1 MSIFRDEKDNFDS
14 KPPTL
19 IVGDWGTMGEIV
31 PAISKKPPWKFIAP
45 VVIFFFIISSIALI
59 DLWEDEV
66 FDVFFDNE
74 GCDMIWP
81 HDPYQA
87 AVYSFIAEYELENY
101 GTAIGCFH
109 DEYDDLAY
117 EEVALELEQNW
128 QNNGTALE
136 YAQAWVDLN
145 SEGYSQQTFNLAEV
159 FKIDEGGLGWRDG
172 DGPPNNQNQ
181 DCDTEQLESEIT
193 SNVSNFV
200 IQANPNPNQSGMGC
214 FTKYVDVFGLGI
226 YAESGLRDDQVFHAA
241 SVLAELLDNDEDGA
255 VDDSVLLN
263 RLQNVSAMI
272 PMFDY
277 DGSPGYKNFEDNYR
291 GQGVSAVLYAEEVDP
306 TQTGHWGSDA
316 TVEEI
321 MHTINHRGHANIYPD
336 AFGFQPDSSLLSSAM
351 DEARGGQFIA
361 HPSSYPEDAWYHYD
375 DETCDYGCMAI
386 EYIYWAQVS
395 NMGIL
400 NDTATCDGITN
411 EWEPCSKE
419 LLESMDVQVF
429 ALITD
434 GQYLL
439 PQLAPDGI
447 YNPNLD

>member
-19 IVGDWGTMGEIV
+19 IVGDWGAMGEIV

-145 SEGYSQQTFNLAEV
+145 SEGYGQQTFNLAEV

-306 TQTGHWGSDA
+306 TQTGHWGSGA
-316 TVEEI
+316 
-321 MHTINHRGHANIYPD
+321 HRK
-336 AFGFQPDSSLLSSAM
+336 
-351 DEARGGQFIA
+351 
-361 HPSSYPEDAWYHYD
+361 
-375 DETCDYGCMAI
+375 
-386 EYIYWAQVS
+386 YWR
-395 NMGIL
+395 
-400 NDTATCDGITN
+400 
-411 EWEPCSKE
+411 
-419 LLESMDVQVF
+419 
-429 ALITD
+429 
-434 GQYLL
+434 
-439 PQLAPDGI
+439 
-447 YNPNLD
+447 